1 MPRLRK
7 GKWDKPGVW
16 ASRNTRTPTLGYI
29 VPPGRALE
37 AAFGS
42 VEEFGP
48 FVVTEP
54 NSPENMADYADHPV
68 VLEYLGRLNDGEAR
82 PGLEHVSDL
91 VSAKWLGGTQWGET
105 PVPMGR
111 IGFIQEP
118 GYKLRSVAN
127 PWSILQVIGSHLGN
141 QLYDTLLHDIPED
154 CTFDQDQGVRDVQ
167 TYLRDSDQDLMSIDL
182 SSATDRFPLSFTLE
196 VLGAA
201 GAAPQDLWLMK
212 EVSRGDWVLPDRT
225 RISWTNGQP
234 LGWYPSFGAF
244 AFSHHA
250 LARLCQPTFYR
261 ILGDDIVIDKIAG
274 EKLVKY
280 YEAMQLPISWDKS
293 ITSAQL
299 AEFGGRLITADRVYI
314 QPKWKDVSD
323 RSYLDLARNLG
334 PRSLAMFKPR
344 QRATLRVLAHALPD
358 IYPLGLNWNLKGL
371 SYKERE
377 ELSYRLRDA

>member
-1 MPRLRK
+1 MVYTQYISRRLVPAQLKKFKEAVQSKEVGIDEHSKPSLREKVRQLMPRLRK
-7 GKWDKPGVW
+7 GRWDKPGVW

-182 SSATDRFPLSFTLE
+182 SS
-196 VLGAA
+196 
-201 GAAPQDLWLMK
+201 
-212 EVSRGDWVLPDRT
+212 
-225 RISWTNGQP
+225 
-234 LGWYPSFGAF
+234 
-244 AFSHHA
+244 
-250 LARLCQPTFYR
+250 
-261 ILGDDIVIDKIAG
+261 
-274 EKLVKY
+274 
-280 YEAMQLPISWDKS
+280 
-293 ITSAQL
+293 
-299 AEFGGRLITADRVYI
+299 
-314 QPKWKDVSD
+314 
-323 RSYLDLARNLG
+323 
-334 PRSLAMFKPR
+334 R
-344 QRATLRVLAHALPD
+344 QTGSPCHLL
-358 IYPLGLNWNLKGL
+358 
-371 SYKERE
+371 
-377 ELSYRLRDA
+377 